1 MSSRKPFVYVV
12 DDDASM
18 RQSLKRLIGARGFEV
33 RAYETAG
40 AFLAESR
47 IRHPSCLVL
56 DVQLP
61 DMDGLTLQE
70 KLAEKKVFLPIIF
83 ITGYGDIPMSVKAM
97 KKGAVDFL
105 PKPFTAHSLTEAI
118 GRALVRD
125 KDHEGQEAANRKI
138 QSLIDTLTPR
148 EQEVLP
154 WIISGQLNKQ
164 IAGAL
169 GTSEKTIKVHRGHIM
184 QKMRVSSV
192 ADLVRLTQKVGL
204 KPAKKALD

>member
-18 RQSLKRLIGARGFEV
+18 LKSLKRLIGSCGFEV
-33 RAYETAG
+33 RAYETAR

-61 DMDGLTLQE
+61 DMDGLSLQE

-105 PKPFTAHSLTEAI
+105 PKPFSAQSLTEAI
-118 GRALVRD
+118 GRALAGDRQH
-125 KDHEGQEAANRKI
+125 KTQEEANRKT

-164 IAGAL
+164 IAAAL
-169 GTSEKTIKVHRGHIM
+169 GTTEKTIKVHRGQIM
-184 QKMRVSSV
+184 RKMQVSSV

-204 KPAKKALD
+204 KPAKKA

>member
-1 MSSRKPFVYVV
+1 VSSRKPFVYVV

-33 RAYETAG
+33 RAHESAR

-56 DVQLP
+56 DVRLP

-70 KLAEKKVFLPIIF
+70 KLAEREAFLPIIF

-105 PKPFTAHSLTEAI
+105 PKPFTARSLTEAI
-118 GRALVRD
+118 GRALERD
-125 KDHEGQEAANRKI
+125 EEHEALEAANRKV

-169 GTSEKTIKVHRGHIM
+169 GTTEKTIKVHRGHVM
-184 QKMRVSSV
+184 QKMGVSSV